1 MDESVDKIIQII
13 EDEKKLI
20 SPDKIVLAGFSQGC
34 IVTLATLLKYNGD
47 KIAGFA
53 GFGGA
58 MVLKINK
65 IPDHILSTPLFLYHG
80 E

>member
-1 MDESVDKIIQII
+1 MKEEINQQELDESVDKIIQII
-13 EDEKKLI
+13 EDEKKHI

-34 IVTLATLLKYNGD
+34 IVTLATLMKYKGD

-58 MVLKINK
+58 MVLKINET
-65 IPDHILSTPLFLYHG
+65 PDYI
-80 E
+80 